1 MKLSE
6 IRALCE
12 AATPGPWTYSRE
24 SYATRD
30 KDGLIAAIS
39 SLPRNGELIAA
50 SRTLMPRFAEF
61 ATAFDAFMAS
71 FANHYHG
78 FPGKLEWPEIHALKR
93 AREALEQE

>member
-50 SRTLMPRFAEF
+50 SRTLMPLLLKIAEV
-61 ATAFDAFMAS
+61 AQDMVRQCPN
-71 FANHYHG
+71 ANPNPCG
-78 FPGKLEWPEIHALKR
+78 RCDLCDLEKAL
-93 AREALEQE
+93 AALEQE